1 MLYSG
6 MEDGINILSSCLLAT
21 FVWITIEALEWDR
34 MSTSI
39 WHLLYSEWSVQNLAL
54 GARRQVATPIMH

>member
-34 MSTSI
+34 ISTSI
-39 WHLLYSEWSVQNLAL
+39 
-54 GARRQVATPIMH
+54 